1 MKLVQRHQAST
12 NVILALNDAAGNGG
26 DDSGLGTLAEMP
38 GEDTSKDS
46 LANADP
52 LSMNGHAT
60 EEAEQPEVSPP
71 ATSTAPRPTTT
82 SNRARSTRGRSAAV
96 KPKPEEDEGFDGGSD
111 QAKTEEAPAPTTT
124 PARPGSAIK
133 SARPRTGRSGL
144 RSARPPSARPAAPR
158 IREKTEVLA
167 EEEMQTRPMTGKVA
181 NVIVAGED
189 DKDEDDGDDFLVE
202 EKPKDTIDLITESQ
216 TTQENVSFCVK
227 HND

>member
-1 MKLVQRHQAST
+1 MFKLY
-12 NVILALNDAAGNGG
+12 NVVALNNDGTGNGG

-52 LSMNGHAT
+52 LSMNGHAA
-60 EEAEQPEVSPP
+60 EEEPEQQPEVSPP
-71 ATSTAPRPTTT
+71 ATSAASRPTTT
-82 SNRARSTRGRSAAV
+82 ANRARSTRGRSAV
-96 KPKPEEDEGFDGGSD
+96 KPKPDEDEGFDGGSD
-111 QAKTEEAPAPTTT
+111 QTKTEDAPAPSTT
-124 PARPGSAIK
+124 PARPGSAVK

-189 DKDEDDGDDFLVE
+189 DKDDDDGDDFLVE
-202 EKPKDTIDLITESQ
+202 EKPKDTLDLITESQ
-216 TTQENVSFCVK
+216 TTQENVNIVFV
-227 HND
+227 